1 MYKTVKPTTFTL
13 SLELLDDLDAM
24 SKEMGKKKTAIVSE
38 ALEMYMDYQD
48 IQLAKKGLND
58 STGTITHDELLK
70 ELGI

>member
-13 SLELLDDLDAM
+13 SLELIEDLDAM

-48 IQLAKKGLND
+48 LQLAQKRLND
-58 STGTITHDELLK
+58 GSGTLTADEMFK
-70 ELGI
+70 ELGL